1 MEQAATNILEEL
13 KVRVAEFKSEDK
25 LLEAQRISER
35 TNFDVEM
42 MRETG
47 FCSGIENYSRHL
59 TGSLPGEPPCTLIDY
74 FPEEFLIIVDE
85 SHITLPQ
92 VRGMYAGDR
101 SRKQTLVN
109 FGFRLPSA
117 LDNRPLNFSEFE
129 SKIDQIMFVSATPSK
144 YEEEHE
150 MLLDEIPAGRMGKP
164 EEVADLVLKLVEA
177 PDYLTGQVIKMDGG
191 WI

>member
-1 MEQAATNILEEL
+1 MEIDTVTGEVKAQLGHVAIFPASHYVVPKEKMMEATEHILEEL
-13 KVRVAEFKSEDK
+13 KERVSFFKSEDK

-59 TGSLPGEPPCTLIDY
+59 TGTAPGEPPCTLIDY
-74 FPEEFLIIVDE
+74 FPKDFLIIVDE

-101 SRKQTLVN
+101 SRKMTLVDY
-109 FGFRLPSA
+109 GFRLPSA

-129 SKIDQIMFVSATPSK
+129 SKIDQMLFVSATPSV
-144 YEEEHE
+144 YE
-150 MLLDEIPAGRMGKP
+150 
-164 EEVADLVLKLVEA
+164 
-177 PDYLTGQVIKMDGG
+177 TGA
-191 WI
+191 